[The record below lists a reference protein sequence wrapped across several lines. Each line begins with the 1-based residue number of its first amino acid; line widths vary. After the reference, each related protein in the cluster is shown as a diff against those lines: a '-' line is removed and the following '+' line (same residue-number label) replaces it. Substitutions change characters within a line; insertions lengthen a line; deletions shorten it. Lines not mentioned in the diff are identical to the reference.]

1 MAKFYTEETL
11 KEELARKGLERKK
24 IKVTVS
30 YFDGKQRRR
39 EEREIFRFVEK
50 NNKDGNNV
58 INRNEIIADDQSQK
72 QVNEQNQN
80 TNRKY
85 VRKKKKVMTSY
96 FDGSKR
102 RYEEREI
109 MQWVVIDEN
118 DEAVL
123 ESVVRS

>member
-1 MAKFYTEETL
+1 MGNRGAEK
-11 KEELARKGLERKK
+11 
-24 IKVTVS
+24 
-30 YFDGKQRRR
+30 R
-39 EEREIFRFVEK
+39 EK
-50 NNKDGNNV
+50 SLDLL
-58 INRNEIIADDQSQK
+58 SQK